1 MSGTIGDMATVG
13 WVISV
18 KRREMCEVPAPHIP
32 AGPPIWSGSLCAP
45 IILGAR
51 VAHDWM
57 VPT

>member
-1 MSGTIGDMATVG
+1 MSGTIGDMAAVG
-13 WVISV
+13 GFISV
-18 KRREMCEVPAPHIP
+18 KRRETCDVPAPHNP
-32 AGPPIWSGSLCAP
+32 ADPRIWSGSLCAP